1 MQKQCEHF
9 VSVVR
14 NIFRTKMVVSEEI
27 NKIEPCLY
35 QIVLFVARKNQDVL
49 KINKRGD
56 DWTI

>member
-1 MQKQCEHF
+1 
-9 VSVVR
+9 
-14 NIFRTKMVVSEEI
+14 MVVSEEI

-56 DWTI
+56 D

>member
-56 DWTI
+56 D